1 MRRRGRRRGWARASV
16 PHDSFEELEIRTSD
30 GASLRAVVGEPP
42 SGVPR
47 VGTAVLAHAMF
58 ARKSQWGHPAR
69 PGAAQAF
76 AALGFRTIAF
86 DFRGHGQSTVPSGK
100 TTWTYDE
107 LVRIDVPEVVA
118 SARARAD
125 GEPVFVVGHSLGGH
139 VSLAAQGSGCMHAD
153 GLVVIGA
160 SVWHRSFEPAH
171 LLWGAKNVAARLLL
185 ETSRRVGRFPARALR
200 FGSDDASTEALT
212 TTFRPLLEGVWRS
225 DDGLDDYGAN
235 LSRVVV
241 PVCAVS
247 SEGDHFICPPASAEA
262 FARRTSGPVSCLRVA
277 RGSDGRPAPSH
288 MAIVTSPAARPTLE
302 AALSWVARVAAAKP
316 SA

>member
-1 MRRRGRRRGWARASV
+1 MKRRARSRGWARTSA
-16 PHDSFEELEIRTSD
+16 PRDSFEELEIRTSD
-30 GASLRAVVGEPP
+30 GASLRAVIGDPP
-42 SGVPR
+42 PDVPF

-69 PGAAQAF
+69 PGAAHAF

-86 DFRGHGQSTVPSGK
+86 DFRGHGQSTVPPRNA
-100 TTWTYDE
+100 TWTYDE
-107 LVRIDVPEVVA
+107 LVRFDVPEVVA
-118 SARARAD
+118 AARARAED
-125 GEPVFVVGHSLGGH
+125 KPVFVVGHSLGGH
-139 VSLAAQGSGCMHAD
+139 VSLAAQGTGRLRAD
-153 GLVVIGA
+153 GIVAIGA
-160 SVWHRSFEPAH
+160 SVWHRSFEPAR

-225 DDGLDDYGAN
+225 DDGVDDYGAG
-235 LSRVVV
+235 LSRVAV

-262 FARRTSGPVSCLRVA
+262 FARRTSGPVACLRVA

-288 MAIVTSPAARPTLE
+288 MAIVTSTAARPTLE
-302 AALSWVARVAAAKP
+302 AALGWVARVASKAMV
-316 SA
+316 